1 MATYV
6 RANGIKVVVP
16 SHPCVGDFC
25 AVHKKDG
32 GIEYTTITELT
43 DSAVKFNE
51 CCGVSSV
58 GFKICTPEQL
68 VNQTYIKLEDLY
80 NTLYKYGS
88 KKVYF
93 AFDYEKET
101 SIISRNIKFKLV
113 LDQPVI
119 PYYVKRIKHDSV
131 VLTSDENLRGIFVD
145 MEFSEVELNRML
157 SNPENGVKLV
167 VDKHLKMKG
176 EQL

>member
-1 MATYV
+1 MSTYV

-25 AVHKKDG
+25 TVHKKDG
-32 GIEYTTITELT
+32 SFEYTTITELT

-93 AFDYEKET
+93 DFRRE
-101 SIISRNIKFKLV
+101 L
-113 LDQPVI
+113 
-119 PYYVKRIKHDSV
+119 KR
-131 VLTSDENLRGIFVD
+131 NLR
-145 MEFSEVELNRML
+145 
-157 SNPENGVKLV
+157 
-167 VDKHLKMKG
+167 
-176 EQL
+176 